1 MDGSLDNG
9 EGVDV
14 VSFIVLVMIM
24 LIPVLGLVMVGAIQQ
39 RRQLRIEQQA
49 FDETY
54 LTEQEQVLMFQRGTR
69 RKGRGNVYR

>member
-1 MDGSLDNG
+1 
-9 EGVDV
+9 
-14 VSFIVLVMIM
+14 M